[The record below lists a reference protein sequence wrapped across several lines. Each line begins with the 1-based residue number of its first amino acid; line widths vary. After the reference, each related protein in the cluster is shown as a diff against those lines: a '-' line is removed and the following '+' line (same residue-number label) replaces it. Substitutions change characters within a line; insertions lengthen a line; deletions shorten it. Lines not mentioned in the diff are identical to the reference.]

1 MFPLTSMS
9 QFLYESP
16 IFIYYIVHVHYI
28 YFSIQ
33 YNNDV
38 VIVNVESLPHDGYA
52 LGKCLMIHTL

>member
-1 MFPLTSMS
+1 MS

-16 IFIYYIVHVHYI
+16 IFIYYIVHLHYI